1 MLLVQQFTYIGAPH
15 IWAGDEMG
23 MWGSDDP
30 SNRKPLIWPD
40 IEFENEMAHPLHII
54 RPVDKVEFD
63 TDLFNFY
70 KQLIQIRNDHTVLS
84 HGEIDFVKVDD
95 DNEILVYSRFND
107 DKEVIVVFNNSNKR
121 QNLSIPKK
129 QKKDN
134 YKDTLKNLKSLNTDG
149 NSVDFSISPRTAGIL
164 ISSPKN

>member
-1 MLLVQQFTYIGAPH
+1 KVSEFVDSLNSYRKNLDNEYNYAMMNLVSGHDSPRVLTSLYNKNNYKYNANPEADKNYKINKPDAKTFEILRMLLVQQFTYIGAPH

-40 IEFENEMAHPLHII
+40 IEFESEMAHPLHII

-84 HGEIDFVKVDD
+84 HG
-95 DNEILVYSRFND
+95 
-107 DKEVIVVFNNSNKR
+107 
-121 QNLSIPKK
+121 
-129 QKKDN
+129 
-134 YKDTLKNLKSLNTDG
+134 
-149 NSVDFSISPRTAGIL
+149 
-164 ISSPKN
+164 